1 MKSVGTPLSPYGVFT
16 GSLFQYSSSPS
27 LIAFESPPLT
37 IPPKD
42 DNPSILNT
50 KGFPNKLI
58 LLGGLS
64 DGPLPCPYT
73 SSLEQKCHELEWSLV
88 QPILSSSYLGFGH
101 GSLSRDTGEICKLM
115 NYLVCHHDAEKF
127 ALVGHSTGCQNSIH
141 FLKHGEKDLI
151 DRVSACVLQAPVSDR
166 ESQTLSPGDHAKHLT
181 YAKQLVSQNKG
192 EDFMPRESFWAPISA
207 SRYVSLFDI
216 GGDDDFFSSD
226 FLDAELLE
234 RLGHVG
240 KLNLKLLAVYSGS
253 DEFVPSW
260 VDKDLLLKRLVWAM
274 NKNNTGEKFDDK
286 RECDKVESDPVATGL
301 FLESANH
308 NLSEGDGDIIRFVNA
323 VGALLK

>member
-1 MKSVGTPLSPYGVFT
+1 M
-16 GSLFQYSSSPS
+16 
-27 LIAFESPPLT
+27 
-37 IPPKD
+37 
-42 DNPSILNT
+42 
-50 KGFPNKLI
+50 I

-73 SSLEQKCHELEWSLV
+73 SSLEQKCHELGWSLV

-166 ESQTLSPGDHAKHLT
+166 ESQTLSPGDHAKHMT
-181 YAKQLVSQNKG
+181 YAKELVSQNKG
-192 EDFMPRESFWAPISA
+192 EEFMPRESFWAPISA
-207 SRYVSLFDI
+207 SRYVSLFDV

-226 FLDAELLE
+226 FSDAELLE

-240 KLNLKLLAVYSGS
+240 ELNLKLLAVYSGS
-253 DEFVPSW
+253 DEYVPSW
-260 VDKDLLLKRLVWAM
+260 VDKYVLLKRLVWAM
-274 NKNNTGEKFDDK
+274 NNTGEKFDNK
-286 RECDKVESDPVATGL
+286 RESDNFACDLVATGL
-301 FLESANH
+301 LLESANH
-308 NLSEGDGDIIRFVNA
+308 NLSEGEGDIIRFVNA